1 MPRFFRT
8 LICVLLICCILVNVS
23 PIRARAVSVGLTLGE
38 LLLLLGGSAGIV
50 FGPGI
55 EGNAAAAESSFM
67 NSIADASQ
75 EVKDGVA
82 QIVSII
88 SLFPTPDDFPD
99 APEDG
104 GARDTQ
110 ILLSR
115 GLVGAIATWLA
126 TYAIS
131 GLLSK
136 GESAA
141 DGMLYFNDFLLPG
154 SVTSKLQEYPY
165 ALIFYDDANQV
176 FRFSCSA
183 SPYRWELI
191 SNQLYWL
198 YMNKPRYSTSVALG
212 SSSWNAYT
220 YETSSSGTWY
230 LSKDFEVVNDR
241 FLVWTSKDLFL
252 PDGTLYMAGSVPS
265 SEYTTVI
272 EPIYI
277 TEIPTLDDGSP
288 DPEEIEKRLPLT
300 IDPSKVLYDTQ
311 KATLNEAVQ
320 DVMQQLA
327 DGTMTHQQYVD
338 SITPPS
344 DPDVPVDPDPTVP
357 SEDVWEPP
365 ENPGQFALD
374 LSNYFPFCIPFD
386 LYDFVSC
393 LRADPVAPVIEWA
406 VPLPGGSSYS
416 LEIDFST
423 FDSVAQLLRRLQLLL
438 FCVGLAFKTR
448 DLIKG

>member
-8 LICVLLICCILVNVS
+8 LICILLICCILVNVS

-38 LLLLLGGSAGIV
+38 LLLLLGGIAGIV
-50 FGPGI
+50 CGPGI
-55 EGNAAAAESSFM
+55 ADNAAAAETSFM

-82 QIVSII
+82 EIVSVI

-115 GLVGAIATWLA
+115 GILGAIATWLSV
-126 TYAIS
+126 YAIS

-136 GESAA
+136 GETAPS
-141 DGMLYFNDFLLPG
+141 DMMFYNGIMFPTIPVVEDHPY
-154 SVTSKLQEYPY
+154 SVIVYSQEIAWCY
-165 ALIFYDDANQV
+165 L
-176 FRFSCSA
+176 
-183 SPYRWELI
+183 
-191 SNQLYWL
+191 SNAPL
-198 YMNKPRYSTSVALG
+198 KVYSDESVALSTKG
-212 SSSWNAYT
+212 AYVWQYQLT
-220 YETSSSGTWY
+220 DG
-230 LSKDFEVVNDR
+230 
-241 FLVWTSKDLFL
+241 VWTSRYYTANGGTLVHDSLIWSSYDLLSRTSGKLFL
-252 PDGTLYMAGSVPS
+252 AGSEPL
-265 SEYTTVI
+265 EYLTEVI
-272 EPIYI
+272 EPIFI

>member
-23 PIRARAVSVGLTLGE
+23 PIRVRAVSVGLTLGE

-50 FGPGI
+50 FGPGV
-55 EGNAAAAESSFM
+55 AE
-67 NSIADASQ
+67 NSIAAENSFLEFISGASQ
-75 EVKDGVA
+75 VVQDELAEIQSVIA
-82 QIVSII
+82 
-88 SLFPTPDDFPD
+88 LFPFPEDFPD
-99 APEDG
+99 APNDG
-104 GARDTQ
+104 SQKSTV
-110 ILLSR
+110 INLTR
-115 GLVGAIATWLA
+115 GLLALMATWMVSVA
-126 TYAIS
+126 AS
-131 GLLSK
+131 GLFSK
-136 GESAA
+136 GESAG
-141 DGMLYFNDFLLPG
+141 DGMLYFNDFILPG

-165 ALIFYDDANQV
+165 ALIFYDDDSQV

-191 SNQLYWL
+191 NNQVYWL
-198 YMNKPRYSTSVALG
+198 YMDKPRYSTSVAIG
-212 SSSWNAYT
+212 SSSWRSYT
-220 YETSSSGTWY
+220 YENNSSGTWY
-230 LSKDFEVVNDR
+230 LSKDFEVLNGR

-252 PDGTLYMAGSVPS
+252 PDGTLYLAGSVPS

-311 KATLNEAVQ
+311 KATLNDAVQ
-320 DVMQQLA
+320 DVMQQLS
-327 DGTMTHQQYVD
+327 DGTMTYQQYVD

-344 DPDVPVDPDPTVP
+344 DPDVPIDPDPTVP

-406 VPLPGGSSYS
+406 VPLLGGSSYS